1 MPEKFKTP
9 ESKVNMN
16 TGNQTNFLGGNVVVT
31 SQVMLEFLPVPSR
44 RLVSLPFRTGLVVR
58 KFKSR
63 GSLRIP
69 FPSDEKPFRKCGR
82 CTFLILGQ

>member
-1 MPEKFKTP
+1 VQRADREADATGILKIRGRARYAGAHMPEKFKTP

-44 RLVSLPFRTGLVVR
+44 RLVSLPFRTG
-58 KFKSR
+58 S
-63 GSLRIP
+63 S
-69 FPSDEKPFRKCGR
+69 
-82 CTFLILGQ
+82 